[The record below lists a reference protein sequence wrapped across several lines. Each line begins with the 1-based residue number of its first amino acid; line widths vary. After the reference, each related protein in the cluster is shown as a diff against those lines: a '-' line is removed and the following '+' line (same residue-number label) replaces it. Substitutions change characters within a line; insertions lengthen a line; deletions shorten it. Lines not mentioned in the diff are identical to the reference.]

1 MGCPAQSKTV
11 IVPRAHDV
19 GGFEV
24 HRALPATEKQM
35 VGPFIFFDQMGP
47 GEFLTGRGLDV
58 RPHPHIGLATVT
70 YLFDGSILHR
80 DSLGTQLPIVPGDVN
95 WMTAG
100 QRHRPLGTHGHRAA
114 GPQRT
119 GCSASSPGSRC
130 RRRWRRPRRH
140 LPITTRR
147 RCRCWRMAG
156 VRLRLIAGDGWGLRS
171 PVETFWP
178 LFYADAS
185 LAPGAALPMPDQH
198 EERGVYVVQ
207 GTVDVAG
214 TRFEAGR
221 MLLFRAGDRLAVHG
235 RAAGRPAAAAGRRGD
250 GRAAPHLLELRVV
263 VAGADRAGQ
272 GGLESAAASA
282 QSPATRQEFIPLPE
296 QLEDPEASR
305 SPRRCLTQR
314 PGEAT
319 STQRSERS

>member
-1 MGCPAQSKTV
+1 MGEIETV

-19 GGFEV
+19 GGFQV
-24 HRALPATEKQM
+24 HRALPAAEKQM

-70 YLFDGSILHR
+70 YLFEGSIYHR

-100 QRHRPLGTHGHRAA
+100 RGIAHSERTDTALRGQTNRLFGIQSWAA
-114 GPQRT
+114 
-119 GCSASSPGSRC
+119 
-130 RRRWRRPRRH
+130 
-140 LPITTRR
+140 LPKTMEET
-147 RCRCWRMAG
+147 APAFAHHDAAALPVLEDGG

-185 LAPGAALPMPDQH
+185 LTPGAVLPLPDQH

-207 GTVDVAG
+207 GAVDVAG
-214 TRFEAGR
+214 VRFEAGR
-221 MLLFRAGDRLAVHG
+221 MLLFRAGDAMSVTAGPEGARLLLLGGAVMDGPRHIFWNFVASSRERIEQAKADW
-235 RAAGRPAAAAGRRGD
+235 RAKRFGI
-250 GRAAPHLLELRVV
+250 
-263 VAGADRAGQ
+263 VAGD
-272 GGLESAAASA
+272 E
-282 QSPATRQEFIPLPE
+282 TEFIPLP
-296 QLEDPEASR
+296 
-305 SPRRCLTQR
+305 
-314 PGEAT
+314 G
-319 STQRSERS
+319 

>member
-1 MGCPAQSKTV
+1 MDRVETV

-24 HRALPATEKQM
+24 HRALPAREKQM

-70 YLFDGSILHR
+70 YLFEGSIYHR

-100 QRHRPLGTHGHRAA
+100 RGIAHSERTDAA
-114 GPQRT
+114 LRGGVNRLFGIQSWAALPKT
-119 GCSASSPGSRC
+119 MEETAPAFAHHEAAS
-130 RRRWRRPRRH
+130 
-140 LPITTRR
+140 LPVL
-147 RCRCWRMAG
+147 ADGG

-185 LAPGAALPMPDQH
+185 LAPGAVLPLPDQH

-207 GTVDVAG
+207 GSVDG
-214 TRFEAGR
+214 YEAGR
-221 MLLFRAGDRLAVHG
+221 MLLFRAGDRLAVT
-235 RAAGRPAAAAGRRGD
+235 AGPTGARLLLLGGAVMD
-250 GRAAPHLLELRVV
+250 GPRHIFWNFVASSKERIEQAKADWKAKRFGT
-263 VAGADRAGQ
+263 VAGD
-272 GGLESAAASA
+272 E
-282 QSPATRQEFIPLPE
+282 TEFIPLP
-296 QLEDPEASR
+296 
-305 SPRRCLTQR
+305 
-314 PGEAT
+314 G
-319 STQRSERS
+319 

>member
-1 MGCPAQSKTV
+1 MSGIETV

-24 HRALPATEKQM
+24 HRALPAREKQM

-47 GEFLTGRGLDV
+47 GKFLTGRGLDV

-70 YLFDGSILHR
+70 YLFEGSIHHR

-100 QRHRPLGTHGHRAA
+100 RGIAHSERTDTALRGQVNRLFGIQSWAA
-114 GPQRT
+114 
-119 GCSASSPGSRC
+119 
-130 RRRWRRPRRH
+130 
-140 LPITTRR
+140 LPKTMEET
-147 RCRCWRMAG
+147 APAFAHHPADSLPVLDDGG

-185 LAPGAALPMPDQH
+185 LAAGAMLPLPDGH

-207 GTVDVAG
+207 GSVDG
-214 TRFEAGR
+214 YEAGR
-221 MLLFRAGDRLAVHG
+221 MLLFRAGDRMAVT
-235 RAAGRPAAAAGRRGD
+235 AGPEGARLLLLGGAVMD
-250 GRAAPHLLELRVV
+250 GPRHIFWNFVSSSQERIEQAKADWKAKRFRT
-263 VAGADRAGQ
+263 VAGD
-272 GGLESAAASA
+272 E
-282 QSPATRQEFIPLPE
+282 TEFIPLP
-296 QLEDPEASR
+296 
-305 SPRRCLTQR
+305 
-314 PGEAT
+314 G
-319 STQRSERS
+319 